1 MLAKEERAVSTW
13 IIAVL
18 CLINF
23 ANIFDRSIIPG
34 APAQFQY
41 FIQTATNSSDMGTL
55 MGLLSSSFITSYSI
69 SMPIFGYL
77 ALYMK
82 PFRLISF
89 GLGVWCVAV
98 FMCSLSK
105 RANSFELLLA
115 GRILSGVG
123 EASFQCIAPPFIHEH
138 APSNSQTLWLGIF
151 TMSAMIGSL
160 CGGVA
165 ASVMSTTEYGWSSVF
180 ALEGIAMVPLVSV
193 CLFGIPAIYNSAARQ
208 DQAGESQGLLD
219 SPQEASPSF
228 LNELKAVCSDS
239 IFIWLSLGGAAVTFA
254 SAGLNMFTTL
264 LMMGLGVFADETD
277 ANVTLGIQGIVAG
290 LAGMILGSL
299 LLDQTSHGAL
309 HMRQFYAL
317 RQLLVGLVISIA
329 ALCLALIALP
339 SRGWFLAW
347 LAVVIV
353 VSGTISPAMLTALF
367 HGVKPSCR
375 GLMTGINSVVV
386 HLLGDVPAPIVIGW
400 IKDREAPH
408 CNSVVIDGIVRLNPA
423 CRDDKDGL
431 VMAMSTPMFGFAITI
446 ICFAIAL
453 YISWRRTK
461 KQQLVVAL

>member
-329 ALCLALIALP
+329 AL
-339 SRGWFLAW
+339 
-347 LAVVIV
+347 
-353 VSGTISPAMLTALF
+353 
-367 HGVKPSCR
+367 